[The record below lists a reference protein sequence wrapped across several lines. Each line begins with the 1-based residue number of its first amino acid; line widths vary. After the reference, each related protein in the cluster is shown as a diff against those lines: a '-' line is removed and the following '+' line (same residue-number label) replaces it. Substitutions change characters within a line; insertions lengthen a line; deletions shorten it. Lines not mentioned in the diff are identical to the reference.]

1 VEVVFMSGIRVRL
14 FASFGLCLVFMAALG
29 AVGVLGVQSLH
40 RQGRVVAGQTTPY
53 LTHLADAAVAA
64 KAAAN
69 DERGFLLTR
78 TPSYVTEFDGRIPTV
93 TAALAAAT
101 AAAVDVEQ
109 RSAVADVAT
118 GFTGW
123 VDLVHGEFTL
133 AATDPGRA
141 TTQALGANRDARKAY
156 EASLGVATS
165 QAQDALAA
173 SITAQDLTAGNAQRN
188 LLVLLVVAA
197 SAAAVIGVRIS
208 RQVTVPPVKM
218 QTLLTGAAAGDFT
231 GRAAHLSRDEF
242 GVLGRA
248 YNSMVDSVCGVLATI
263 AGNAGNLT
271 GATEELTVFSNQINT
286 SAQES
291 SAQALVVAA
300 AAEQVSTNVQTVAAA
315 TEEMSSSIREIAKN
329 TNNAADVASKAVH
342 VVDTASVT
350 VAKLGESS
358 AEIGTVVK
366 IINSIAEQT
375 NLLALNATIEA
386 ARAGEAGKGF
396 AVVASEVK
404 ELAGET
410 SKATED
416 IGHRIDTIQTDTRAA
431 VSAITQIAA
440 IIQQINDTQS
450 TIASAIEEQTAVTN
464 EMSRNV
470 SEAATGSSEIAANIA
485 GVAAAAAAT
494 TEGVNQTITASAR
507 LLRMSTDLTDLVTH
521 FTYARQEGQDQAT
534 SSVEAMITEAIGAH
548 GAWKKRLSAAITSGS
563 HQEDVT
569 TVAQDNQC
577 DFGRWLH
584 SSKPSASDQAHHQA
598 AKALHATF
606 HKEAASTLRLVSAG
620 NQVQA
625 QSSIAAGGSF
635 AEASRLLTKTM
646 IDWRQAIA

>member
-1 VEVVFMSGIRVRL
+1 LEIIVMFGLRARL
-14 FASFGLCLVFMAALG
+14 FASFALCLALMG
-29 AVGVLGVQSLH
+29 CLVAVGVLGVQSLH
-40 RQGRVVAGQTTPY
+40 RQGQVVAEQTTPY

-64 KAAAN
+64 TAAAN
-69 DERGFLLTR
+69 DERGFLLTH

-101 AAAVDVEQ
+101 GAATAAGQ

-123 VDLVHGEFTL
+123 VDLVHAEFTL
-133 AATDPGRA
+133 AATDPGKA
-141 TTQALGANRDARKAY
+141 TTLALGANRDARKAY
-156 EASLGVATS
+156 EASFAVATK

-173 SITAQDLTAGNAQRN
+173 SITVQDLAAGNAQRN
-188 LLVLLVVAA
+188 LLVLLVVGA
-197 SAAAVIGVRIS
+197 AAAVVIGVWIS
-208 RQVTVPPVKM
+208 RQVTVPLAKM

-231 GRAAHLSRDEF
+231 GRAAHVSRDEF
-242 GVLGRA
+242 GALGRG
-248 YNSMVDSVCGVLATI
+248 YNTMADSLSGVLATI
-263 AGNAGNLT
+263 AGNAGNLA
-271 GATEELTVFSNQINT
+271 GATEELTVFSNQINA
-286 SAQES
+286 SAEES

-315 TEEMSSSIREIAKN
+315 TEEMSTSIREIAKN
-329 TNNAADVASKAVH
+329 TNDAADVASKAVH
-342 VVDTASVT
+342 MVDTASVT

-366 IINSIAEQT
+366 IINSIAGQT

-396 AVVASEVK
+396 AVVAGEVK
-404 ELAGET
+404 ELARET

-416 IGHRIDTIQTDTRAA
+416 IARRIDAIQTDTQAA

-450 TIASAIEEQTAVTN
+450 TIASAVEEQTAVTN

-470 SEAATGSSEIAANIA
+470 TEAATGSSEIAANIT

-507 LLRMSTDLTDLVTH
+507 LSRMSTDLTDLVSH
-521 FTYARQEGQDQAT
+521 FAYTRQAGQDQAA
-534 SSVEAMITEAIGAH
+534 SSVEAMITKAIGAH
-548 GAWKKRLSAAITSGS
+548 GAWKKRLSTAIANGS
-563 HQEDVT
+563 HQEDVS

-577 DFGRWLH
+577 DFGRWLEG
-584 SSKPSASDQAHHQA
+584 SNPAASDQAHHHA
-598 AKALHATF
+598 AQALHATF

-625 QSSIAAGGSF
+625 QASIAAGGSF

-646 IDWRQAIA
+646 IDWRQATA

>member
-1 VEVVFMSGIRVRL
+1 MFGIRARL
-14 FASFGLCLVFMAALG
+14 FASFALCLAFMACLV
-29 AVGVLGVQSLH
+29 AVGVLGVRSLH
-40 RQGRVVAGQTTPY
+40 RQGQVVAEQTTPY

-69 DERGFLLTR
+69 DERGFLLTHA
-78 TPSYVTEFDGRIPTV
+78 PSYVTEFDGRIPTA

-101 AAAVDVEQ
+101 GAAVDVGQ
-109 RSAVADVAT
+109 RSAVADIAT
-118 GFTGW
+118 GLTGW
-123 VDLVHGEFTL
+123 VDLVHAEFTL
-133 AATDPGRA
+133 AATDPGTA
-141 TTQALGANRDARKAY
+141 TTLALGANRDARKVF
-156 EASLGVATS
+156 EASVGVATK

-173 SITAQDLTAGNAQRN
+173 SITAQDLAAGNAQRN
-188 LLVLLVVAA
+188 LLVLLVVGA
-197 SAAAVIGVRIS
+197 AAAVVIGVWIS
-208 RQVTVPPVKM
+208 RQVSVPLAKM

-231 GRAAHLSRDEF
+231 GRVAHLSSDEF
-242 GVLGRA
+242 GALGRG
-248 YNSMVDSVCGVLATI
+248 YNAMADSLSGVLATI
-263 AGNAGNLT
+263 AGNAGNLA
-271 GATEELTVFSNQINT
+271 GATEELTVISNQINA
-286 SAQES
+286 SAEES

-300 AAEQVSTNVQTVAAA
+300 AAEQVSTNVQNVAAA
-315 TEEMSSSIREIAKN
+315 TEEMSTSIREIAKN

-342 VVDTASVT
+342 MVDTASVT

-366 IINSIAEQT
+366 IIKSIAGQT

-404 ELAGET
+404 ELARET

-416 IGHRIDTIQTDTRAA
+416 IAHRIDAIQTDTQAA
-431 VSAITQIAA
+431 VAAITQIAA

-470 SEAATGSSEIAANIA
+470 TEAATGSSEIAANIT
-485 GVAAAAAAT
+485 GVAVAAAAT
-494 TEGVNQTITASAR
+494 TEGVDQTIMASAR
-507 LLRMSTDLTDLVTH
+507 LSRMSTDLSEMVSH
-521 FTYARQEGQDQAT
+521 FAYTRQASQDQAT
-534 SSVEAMITEAIGAH
+534 SSVEAAITKAIGAH
-548 GAWKKRLSAAITSGS
+548 GAWKKRLSTAITNGS

-577 DFGRWLH
+577 DFGRWLQ
-584 SSKPSASDQAHHQA
+584 SSNPAASDQAHHQA

-606 HKEAASTLRLVSAG
+606 HKEAASTLRLVAAG

-625 QSSIAAGGSF
+625 QASIAAGGSF

-646 IDWRQAIA
+646 IDWRQATA